1 MRNGCP
7 ALYFLTEGNVRCSL
21 YIFKD
26 CYGKI
31 LGADDV
37 RTEASPNVIIFWTG
51 RIPAKEGISLNEL
64 RDQVCA
70 EKEYMIN
77 LRRDFHRHPEL
88 SLQERRTAGVIEQE
102 LERFEISHTRIGATG
117 VLGILRGTQSGSGV
131 VDLRA
136 DIDALPIQ
144 ETNDVEYRSQTDGIM
159 HACGH
164 DAHTASLLGAAK
176 VLSQNRDRFGGELR
190 FLFQPAEETGKGA
203 PDFINAGALDGAER
217 ILGLHSAPDLP
228 LGTIGLTPGLNNAA
242 VDHFRILVHGKAAHV
257 STPQLGADALYAAS
271 QIVVA
276 IQGLVARRS
285 SPVEPVLLGVGKF
298 AAGTTYN
305 AVAEYAELE
314 GTTRTISQETRLQV
328 REWIDQTA
336 EQIAA
341 ISGAEARVIWS
352 DITSA
357 LINDPQVS
365 REAAEVAKGLG
376 DHIQV
381 VTNRPL
387 SLGGDNFAEY
397 QRFVPGCYAYIGTA
411 NTDLP
416 STLNSLH
423 NGNFDLDENALVLGA
438 GLYVGYALWW
448 LGRQEKP

>member
-1 MRNGCP
+1 MAR
-7 ALYFLTEGNVRCSL
+7 
-21 YIFKD
+21 
-26 CYGKI
+26 
-31 LGADDV
+31 
-37 RTEASPNVIIFWTG
+37 
-51 RIPAKEGISLNEL
+51 
-64 RDQVCA
+64 
-70 EKEYMIN
+70 
-77 LRRDFHRHPEL
+77 
-88 SLQERRTAGVIEQE
+88 
-102 LERFEISHTRIGATG
+102 
-117 VLGILRGTQSGSGV
+117 
-131 VDLRA
+131 
-136 DIDALPIQ
+136 
-144 ETNDVEYRSQTDGIM
+144 
-159 HACGH
+159 
-164 DAHTASLLGAAK
+164 
-176 VLSQNRDRFGGELR
+176 
-190 FLFQPAEETGKGA
+190 
-203 PDFINAGALDGAER
+203 ER